1 MGRKILRNVIGGSF
15 LLGIGSVYAST
26 QVAAL
31 GEDSATLD
39 KRLVEPVYR
48 RLILAE
54 EAYNN
59 LPWNERKNFDTRSGE
74 HPHDPAL
81 IEAIENLDE
90 RALKAFIEQGLDI
103 NARDSNGETLLLYFA
118 CSFPS
123 SDSEFET
130 VEKILELLLNNGAD
144 LNVLNI
150 YGLTTLYATLC
161 FQQLRIARWL
171 LDHGA
176 DPNAQTGCNLLH
188 VATGKRNFKFVR
200 LLLEYNA
207 DLNALDE
214 YGRTPLDIA
223 LEKRAAI
230 PNDDPKCKDE
240 REKLDRIIAL
250 LREHGALEGQPNDTT
265 EDHPKDATE
274 SQSQENSED
283 EFIESLNREVEDEA
297 KNGAEESEP
306 EVEHGEN

>member
-1 MGRKILRNVIGGSF
+1 
-15 LLGIGSVYAST
+15 
-26 QVAAL
+26 
-31 GEDSATLD
+31 
-39 KRLVEPVYR
+39 
-48 RLILAE
+48 
-54 EAYNN
+54 
-59 LPWNERKNFDTRSGE
+59 
-74 HPHDPAL
+74 
-81 IEAIENLDE
+81 
-90 RALKAFIEQGLDI
+90 
-103 NARDSNGETLLLYFA
+103 LYFA

-144 LNVLNI
+144 PNVLNI

-188 VATGKRNFKFVR
+188 VATGKRNLEFVR

-214 YGRTPLDIA
+214 YGQTPLDIV

-230 PNDDPKCKDE
+230 PNDDPECKDE
-240 REKLDRIIAL
+240 REKLDRIIKL
-250 LREHGALEGQPNDTT
+250 LLEHGALEGHPN
-265 EDHPKDATE
+265 DATE
-274 SQSQENSED
+274 GRSNDATKGQPEDATKGQSQENSKDED
-283 EFIESLNREVEDEA
+283 ETEENED
-297 KNGAEESEP
+297 
-306 EVEHGEN
+306 